1 MVRIKVHFAVRA
13 EGYGRRLDTG
23 QRGERRAKVA
33 KRTVRALAPMLMAG
47 LTPWCGAAT
56 GHADTNRER
65 EACALMDDH
74 ATAIRLGYSLT
85 PVLSTEMPPEDAG
98 HALPA
103 ATRDACPSH
112 AADLPPGWR

>member
-1 MVRIKVHFAVRA
+1 MHTSQYSDA
-13 EGYGRRLDTG
+13 G
-23 QRGERRAKVA
+23 QRRERRAKVA

-47 LTPWCGAAT
+47 LPWYGAAI

-74 ATAIRLGYSLT
+74 ATAIRLGYSST
-85 PVLSTEMPPEDAG
+85 PVQYALAVLSTEMPPEDAG
-98 HALPA
+98 HVLLA
-103 ATRDACPSH
+103 ATQDACPNH